1 MSGLRLATELCRAV
15 RENANCAVEW
25 RHEKRRRL
33 FFFRAGVLVLAQSN
47 LKSESPERVAE
58 RAVGL
63 DAEAL
68 SAAVAQLRVH
78 EALGEAD
85 GDVLVHPGA
94 PAPAFEPHDV
104 VGLLWGAADR
114 LPPLPPEA
122 SPRAVPLQALLLARI
137 PAGAEVTRYL
147 LELDGGRPLEDVID
161 FGPDEPDVIA
171 RALALAW
178 ALGAVEAEG
187 GDPSVVVRGSS
198 APAPAAAPAFTPPP
212 PAPTPS
218 ADPSPP
224 RADLTVDDIA
234 DLIRGELQDAAPPA
248 AAPSDVQGPAS
259 QKPVAAAPSDSPAHR
274 IPAPEPAPASQ
285 RPGATPPRLTTPA
298 PDPEAGGARPF
309 GGASVTV
316 TFGAGRPVAAADPM
330 EARFGPALTRI
341 RMAKDHFAV
350 LGTGWEDAP
359 ETHRRAYFGLAQ
371 RLHPD
376 RFTSEPTDVRD
387 VASELFDRVR
397 GAWEVLGDE
406 ARREAYIAKVIRGEK
421 TDDEKAMDRVR
432 LILEAESE
440 FKRGVAE
447 LQAGRLPIAH
457 ELFSRVVRA
466 VPDEPEFNA
475 YAGFT
480 TFRLEHTRNEAAAN
494 EGAARVQAALQ
505 ANEKLDNV
513 WVLHGVI
520 LRTTGNDTAARR
532 AFVTALKLR
541 PTNPDAAREM
551 KRLGRD
557 APSEA
562 PAGGGFLSRLFG
574 KK

>member
-1 MSGLRLATELCRAV
+1 MTGRSLAAELCRAV
-15 RENANCAVEW
+15 RESSNCAVEW

-33 FFFRAGVLVLAQSN
+33 FFFRAGVLVLVQSN
-47 LKSESPERVAE
+47 LKSESPERIAE
-58 RAVGL
+58 RAPGL

-68 SAAVAQLRVH
+68 AAAVAQMRVH
-78 EALGEAD
+78 EALREPVGE
-85 GDVLVHPGA
+85 VVVHPGA
-94 PAPAFEPHDV
+94 PAPAFEPHDAIA
-104 VGLLWGAADR
+104 LLWGAADQ
-114 LPPLPPEA
+114 LAPMPA
-122 SPRAVPLQALLLARI
+122 DAAPRAVPLQALLLARI

-171 RALALAW
+171 RAVALAW
-178 ALGAVEAEG
+178 ALGAVESDGTASSIE
-187 GDPSVVVRGSS
+187 VFGSIP
-198 APAPAAAPAFTPPP
+198 AAAVPPPAAPPPATPAPAGPPQP
-212 PAPTPS
+212 
-218 ADPSPP
+218 
-224 RADLTVDDIA
+224 DLTVDDIA
-234 DLIRGELQDAAPPA
+234 DLIRGELDTVPAAPVPAPPVPAPPAPASAAATPARPA
-248 AAPSDVQGPAS
+248 AAPPR
-259 QKPVAAAPSDSPAHR
+259 PP
-274 IPAPEPAPASQ
+274 PAPA
-285 RPGATPPRLTTPA
+285 PA
-298 PDPEAGGARPF
+298 APARTSDPEDDGRPF

-316 TFGAGRPVAAADPM
+316 TFGARRPAQPPADPM

-341 RMAKDHFAV
+341 RAAKDHFAV
-350 LGTGWEDAP
+350 LGTGWEDVP
-359 ETHRRAYFGLAQ
+359 ETHRRAYFALAQ

-376 RFTSEPTDVRD
+376 RYVSDPADVRD
-387 VASELFDRVR
+387 VAGELFDRVR
-397 GAWEVLGDE
+397 GAWEVLGNDE
-406 ARREAYIAKVIRGEK
+406 RRAAYIAKVIRGEK
-421 TDDEKAMDRVR
+421 TDDEKAMERVR

-447 LQAGRLPIAH
+447 LQAGRLPNAH
-457 ELFSRVVRA
+457 ELFARVVRA

-480 TFRLEHTRNEAAAN
+480 TFRLEHTRNEAAAA

-520 LRTTGNDTAARR
+520 LRTTGHEAAARR
-532 AFVTALKLR
+532 AFVAALKLR

-557 APSEA
+557 AAVEA
-562 PAGGGFLSRLFG
+562 PGGFFSRLFG